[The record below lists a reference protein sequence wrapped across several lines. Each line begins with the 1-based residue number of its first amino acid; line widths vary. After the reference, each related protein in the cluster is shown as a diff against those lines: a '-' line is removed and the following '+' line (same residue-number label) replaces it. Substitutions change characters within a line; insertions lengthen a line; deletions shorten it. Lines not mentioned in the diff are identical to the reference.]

1 MGLLLA
7 AYIGGLALRGMGW
20 SPADDPWFGPVV
32 ELAGCFFIVS
42 SWFLATTAASARDAG
57 VSPENRADGEGV
69 HHDELVWRRSGSAW
83 RAGHGRVLARPA
95 RADRLAGRAVA
106 ARQQRR
112 ADPPHRRVGAGDPRP
127 SAGRRRDRPGDMA
140 GPSGRSAGRPAGQHL
155 TAMRSAAA
163 TSTPYR
169 ALVVDDEPSLTRVVA
184 GYLEHDGFVVT
195 TAPDGEQAL
204 AAARRDRPD
213 VVVLDLML
221 PGIDGIEVCRQLRT
235 FTDAY
240 VIMLTARSEEVDTLI
255 GLSVGA
261 DDYMTKPFSPR
272 ELTARIRGLLRRP
285 RMSAQTGTDPQ
296 ARTVGDLRLDPQ
308 SRQVSVGQVPVELTR
323 IEFDLLNALIERP
336 KLAYTRRQLIERVWG
351 PDWVGDEHLVDIHVA
366 HIRSKLADDAVTPR
380 FVVTLRG
387 VGYRMGPG

>member
-1 MGLLLA
+1 LPPHLARGVHRHGGLLIPLTQ
-7 AYIGGLALRGMGW
+7 
-20 SPADDPWFGPVV
+20 PATG
-32 ELAGCFFIVS
+32 
-42 SWFLATTAASARDAG
+42 TTSA
-57 VSPENRADGEGV
+57 
-69 HHDELVWRRSGSAW
+69 
-83 RAGHGRVLARPA
+83 
-95 RADRLAGRAVA
+95 
-106 ARQQRR
+106 
-112 ADPPHRRVGAGDPRP
+112 
-127 SAGRRRDRPGDMA
+127 
-140 GPSGRSAGRPAGQHL
+140 
-155 TAMRSAAA
+155 
-163 TSTPYR
+163 PYR

-184 GYLEHDGFVVT
+184 GYLEHEGFVVT

-285 RMSAQTGTDPQ
+285 RTTAQAGDDPKVRTTG
-296 ARTVGDLRLDPQ
+296 ALSLDTQ
-308 SRQVSVGQVPVELTR
+308 SRQVNVGQTPVELTR
-323 IEFDLLNALIERP
+323 TEFDLLDALTERP

-351 PDWVGDEHLVDIHVA
+351 PDWVGDEHLVDIHIA
-366 HIRSKLADDAVTPR
+366 HIRRKLGDDPATPR
-380 FVVTLRG
+380 YVLTVRG
-387 VGYRMGPG
+387 IGYRLGPG